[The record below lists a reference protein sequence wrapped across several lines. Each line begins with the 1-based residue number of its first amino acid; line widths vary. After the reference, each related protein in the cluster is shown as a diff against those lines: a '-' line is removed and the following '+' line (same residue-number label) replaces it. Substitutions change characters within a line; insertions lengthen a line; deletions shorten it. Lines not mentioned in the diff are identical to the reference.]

1 MKYTLNGSTGWLGHA
16 TLGAI
21 QQISPTISCNEF
33 QLLSSGRRRMQ
44 TLEFGV
50 VNSYSLSK
58 DLDLLETSDVFVQLA
73 FKTRDYIGGL
83 GEQDYEK
90 LNYQIIHESVQA
102 IKRTKPSHIVM
113 VSSGVVTQWLTD
125 SQSRKF
131 DSYIKMKLIEEEEIR
146 RTSEEIGANLV
157 NLRLWG
163 ATGIH
168 MTEPLKYAI
177 GDLIYQNLTAESL
190 KIESNHPVYRRYAD
204 ASQQMEICLRH
215 SLGGGQST
223 LDSGGRIL
231 EIGDLAE
238 KIISTL
244 GSGKKVTRSNFQS
257 KEPDRYYSMSQTM
270 EELAQDFDI
279 KLINIEG
286 QIHLTSQ
293 AVLRH
298 LAQENGI

>member
-1 MKYTLNGSTGWLGHA
+1 
-16 TLGAI
+16 
-21 QQISPTISCNEF
+21 
-33 QLLSSGRRRMQ
+33 
-44 TLEFGV
+44 
-50 VNSYSLSK
+50 
-58 DLDLLETSDVFVQLA
+58 
-73 FKTRDYIGGL
+73 
-83 GEQDYEK
+83 
-90 LNYQIIHESVQA
+90 
-102 IKRTKPSHIVM
+102 
-113 VSSGVVTQWLTD
+113 
-125 SQSRKF
+125 
-131 DSYIKMKLIEEEEIR
+131 
-146 RTSEEIGANLV
+146 
-157 NLRLWG
+157 
-163 ATGIH
+163 
-168 MTEPLKYAI
+168 
-177 GDLIYQNLTAESL
+177 
-190 KIESNHPVYRRYAD
+190 
-204 ASQQMEICLRH
+204 
-215 SLGGGQST
+215 LGGGQST